1 MGRMRIV
8 SIVLIGIGVLLTAI
22 AGYWIATESGRSGLS
37 VGDVLLQAAIFFA
50 FIFPLIVGGIYL
62 YARSSADDDGPVN
75 TDMVLQ
81 RRILD
86 ALPLLDAT
94 SFASLATQLGVSEAE
109 IAEQMALMADLA
121 IFNGC
126 IDWTSANVTKMTV
139 ADLHALTQCVR
150 CQAPIRIQPTGQTIC
165 PNCACQYC
173 VV

>member
-1 MGRMRIV
+1 MGRIRII
-8 SIVLIGIGVLLTAI
+8 SIILMGIGVLLTAI
-22 AGYWIATESGRSGLS
+22 AGYWIATESGQPGFSI
-37 VGDVLLQAAIFFA
+37 GDVLLQAAIFFV
-50 FIFPLIVGGIYL
+50 FIFPLIIGGIYL
-62 YARSSADDDGPVN
+62 YVRTGADGSVN

-94 SFASLATQLGVSEAE
+94 SFASLAAQLEVSEAE
-109 IAEQMALMADLA
+109 ITEQIALMADLA

-126 IDWTSANVTKMTV
+126 IDWRSAHVTKMTV
-139 ADLHALTQCVR
+139 ADLHTLTQCVR
-150 CQAPIRIQPTGQTIC
+150 CQAPIHIQPSGQTIC

>member
-22 AGYWIATESGRSGLS
+22 AGYWIATESGRSELS

-75 TDMVLQ
+75 IDMVLQ

-109 IAEQMALMADLA
+109 IAEQLASMADLD

-126 IDWTSANVTKMTV
+126 IDRNE
-139 ADLHALTQCVR
+139 ADQGNEETYLSCHRESVCDFLITFSKKKLR
-150 CQAPIRIQPTGQTIC
+150 NRDS
-165 PNCACQYC
+165 
-173 VV
+173 